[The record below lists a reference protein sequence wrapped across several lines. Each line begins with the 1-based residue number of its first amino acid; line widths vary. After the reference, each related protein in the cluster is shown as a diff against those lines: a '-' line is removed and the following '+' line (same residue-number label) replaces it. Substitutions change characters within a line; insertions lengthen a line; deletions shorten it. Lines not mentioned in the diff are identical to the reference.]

1 MSQMRERSEEDNGK
15 MSDVYQGRKLEVQE
29 MRVKLSKYQAE
40 LDKVNLTLRQVEQYN
55 DQMRGEVAVTRR
67 ATYKAEEDLSGLE
80 KRKKWQDL
88 YIDAQ
93 HEKIKQLEEQLALF
107 DAQLESQ
114 KAETKAAHDTLH
126 EASEEM
132 QAINYEKRTLLQQW
146 KSSLIALQRRDEAL
160 QQTESEL
167 RNQRERLLTQ
177 ETEIGGFKRAIEAE
191 QYTNEKLTATLGKLQ
206 AEIVFI
212 DKQLEEV
219 KEKRA
224 RLNEKYSML
233 KKSLDQTDVELQN
246 VAKDVE
252 AVEVESK
259 EVDKE
264 WTKVH
269 AEKTAVEEKIEHFMS
284 EQTTFSRYAAGE
296 QKDARRLREEITE
309 KEVQLAGLQ
318 NELSRIRVDA
328 LNTLAHNN
336 ALKDTRNTILKD
348 LEEKEKLI
356 DDIEIEIARKHTQ
369 IERKQV
375 DIDKLNKRYEALTSG
390 TEEENMGP
398 LEATIHNTTKEINT
412 KIDEC
417 ANYKRQWMRHQT
429 ELVAVNS
436 ESAQQTEVN
445 SNIKSELAVLYQQKL
460 RLDNNI
466 SSQEKE
472 LVDLNRSISNLR
484 GEMQRMNSLI
494 AQANTQEESLDS
506 LNRRTEEEFQNRLVA
521 LEQECINIEESV
533 DGVRS
538 EKEQLLVDIGEAE
551 KQIMLIERKIQLAK
565 ETIEALDPNVGRAEN
580 TKMKQEIHRMELRY
594 VQLKKKQERMIKEME
609 DSIYRKEQIKSKGK
623 TKLVGKAASGSAGA
637 VKQSI
642 GGLSQ
647 KIDDASSNL
656 EQYND
661 SIKIFQES
669 YNDKLLQDQQ
679 IGQRIGELK
688 TQMQALQQ
696 AYEQK
701 VEQKKSMLETIM
713 RNQKAAKHLTKVARD
728 NTVQLSVPE
737 ETLAQELDH
746 ANTVCNNILTAIR
759 TLQNE
764 IPDMAESLDRV
775 IPMHLTDARIS

>member
-1 MSQMRERSEEDNGK
+1 MGMQLERYHEQFNIMSQMRERSEEDNAQ
-15 MSDVYQGRKLEVQE
+15 MSDVYQSRKLEVQE

-55 DQMRGEVAVTRR
+55 EQMRGEIAVTRR
-67 ATYKAEEDLSGLE
+67 ATYKAEEDLGSLE
-80 KRKKWQDL
+80 KRKKWQDN

-93 HEKIKQLEEQLALF
+93 HDKIKQLEEQLALF

-126 EASEEM
+126 EAAEEM

-177 ETEIGGFKRAIEAE
+177 ETEIGGYKRAIEAE

-212 DKQLEEV
+212 EKQLEEV

-224 RLNEKYSML
+224 KLNEKYAML
-233 KKSLDQTDVELQN
+233 KKSLDQTDVELQD

-252 AVEVESK
+252 AVEAESK

-264 WTKVH
+264 WVKVH
-269 AEKTAVEEKIEHFMS
+269 TEKTTIELSIEQYLS
-284 EQTTFSRYAAGE
+284 EQTTASRYAAGE
-296 QKDARRLREEITE
+296 RKDARKLREEIVE
-309 KEVQLAGLQ
+309 KEVNLSGLQ

-336 ALKDTRNTILKD
+336 ALKDTRNTILAD

-356 DDIEIEIARKHTQ
+356 DDIDVEIARKHTQ

-398 LEATIHNTTKEINT
+398 LEATIHNTTKEIN
-412 KIDEC
+412 KKVEEC
-417 ANYKRQWMRHQT
+417 TEYKRQWMRHQT

-436 ESAQQTEVN
+436 DAGKQAEVN
-445 SNIKSELAVLYQQKL
+445 NTIKSELAVLYQQKL

-466 SSQEKE
+466 AGQEKE
-472 LVDLNRSISNLR
+472 LVDLKRSIQNLR
-484 GEMQRMNSLI
+484 GEMQRINGLI

-506 LNRRTEEEFQNRLVA
+506 LNRRTEEEFRNRLVA
-521 LEQECINIEESV
+521 LEGECINIEQAV
-533 DGVRS
+533 DGVKA
-538 EKEQLLVDIGEAE
+538 EKEQLLVDISESE

-580 TKMKQEIHRMELRY
+580 TKMKQEIHRMELRH
-594 VQLKKKQERMIKEME
+594 VQLKKKQEQMIKEME
-609 DSIYRKEQIKSKGK
+609 EAIYRKEQIKNKGK
-623 TKLVGKAASGSAGA
+623 TKLLGKAAQHGGGSA
-637 VKQSI
+637 KQGQSVNALSRKLEDSTENLEKYNESIAAYQEAYNEKLMQDQELGRSI
-642 GGLSQ
+642 G
-647 KIDDASSNL
+647 D
-656 EQYND
+656 
-661 SIKIFQES
+661 
-669 YNDKLLQDQQ
+669 
-679 IGQRIGELK
+679 LK
-688 TQMQALQQ
+688 NQMQDLQQ
-696 AYEQK
+696 NYESK
-701 VEQKKSMLETIM
+701 VEQKKAILETIM
-713 RNQKAAKHLTKVARD
+713 RNQKAAKHFTKAAREPSS
-728 NTVQLSVPE
+728 TLSVDELPGEVEKAHQETDSIINVIRKLQTVVPE
-737 ETLAQELDH
+737 L
-746 ANTVCNNILTAIR
+746 
-759 TLQNE
+759 
-764 IPDMAESLDRV
+764 
-775 IPMHLTDARIS
+775 